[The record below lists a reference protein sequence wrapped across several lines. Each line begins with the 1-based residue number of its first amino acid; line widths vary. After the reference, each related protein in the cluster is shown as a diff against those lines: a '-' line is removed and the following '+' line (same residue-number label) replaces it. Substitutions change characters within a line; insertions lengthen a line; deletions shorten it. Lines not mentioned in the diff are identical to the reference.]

1 MTDER
6 LPLLALW
13 HARRRELD
21 ELLSPLLVY
30 GPLAV
35 ERVAEHLAEL
45 QQAEE
50 AESAAYSAFLVAQ
63 ELAVARQAGVP
74 ADELADLQERLR
86 VARTHARAF
95 VHPLVGRAL
104 EREAVVVP
112 LRSPARS

>member
-1 MTDER
+1 VTDER
-6 LPLLALW
+6 LPMLALW

-35 ERVAEHLAEL
+35 EKVAEHLDEL
-45 QQAEE
+45 RLAQE
-50 AESAAYSAFLVAQ
+50 AESAAYRAFLVAQ
-63 ELAVARQAGVP
+63 DLAVARSDGTAP
-74 ADELADLQERLR
+74 TELAALTEQLKA
-86 VARTHARAF
+86 ARQCARAY

-104 EREAVVVP
+104 EGHAVVLP